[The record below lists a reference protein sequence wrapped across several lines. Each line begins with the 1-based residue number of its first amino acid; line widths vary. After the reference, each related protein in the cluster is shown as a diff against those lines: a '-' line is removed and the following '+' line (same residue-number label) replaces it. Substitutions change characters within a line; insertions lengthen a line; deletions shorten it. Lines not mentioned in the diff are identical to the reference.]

1 MATTVIILVLIEDE
15 IIWILIDS
23 IVSQVHEQIV
33 NVVICRRYVF
43 FSRESSESFLVDE
56 DSKWIDSIDETVNS
70 QIEFKTVYQ
79 IRFSDVSLSY
89 ILLSLLHFKVFKL
102 SNQVDSPSLAEM
114 HRLYYEGLSFLLISR
129 ELILKVIDFGRE
141 YPSLRKHIEVIL
153 ENL

>member
-15 IIWILIDS
+15 IIWVLIDS

-33 NVVICRRYVF
+33 NVIICRRYVF
-43 FSRESSESFLVDE
+43 FSRESSKSFLVDE

-89 ILLSLLHFKVFKL
+89 ILLSLLHF
-102 SNQVDSPSLAEM
+102 
-114 HRLYYEGLSFLLISR
+114 
-129 ELILKVIDFGRE
+129 
-141 YPSLRKHIEVIL
+141 
-153 ENL
+153 